1 MDMSTTEI
9 LPLEDFRKLPKNE
22 QKDLLLDWRNR
33 FKTKDIQNKWGLD
46 PNGFYKILHELGV
59 PTRTRTTVPW
69 DLPKPT
75 ATKLSDL
82 PSYRQKIRTAG
93 SPTSQTS
100 ANPDS
105 GTPTTSSGTVSID
118 VEQTDARKN
127 LSVTIQGVF
136 DGKTLSAKLEGIAR
150 LLEHSSDKYSIEFR
164 LKDSL

>member
-1 MDMSTTEI
+1 MSTTDI

-33 FKTKDIQNKWGLD
+33 FKTKDIQHKWGLD
-46 PNGFYKILHELGV
+46 PNGLYKILHELGV
-59 PTRTRTTVPW
+59 PTRTRTTIPW

-82 PSYRQKIRTAG
+82 PSYRQKVHAAG

-105 GTPTTSSGTVSID
+105 GTSTNSSGTVSID
-118 VEQTDARKN
+118 MEQTDARKSLN
-127 LSVTIQGVF
+127 VTIQGVF
-136 DGKTLSAKLEGIAR
+136 DGEILSAKLEGIAR
-150 LLEHSSDKYSIEFR
+150 LLERSSDKYSIEFR
-164 LKDSL
+164 LKDIL

>member
-1 MDMSTTEI
+1 MSTTDI

-33 FKTKDIQNKWGLD
+33 FKTKDIQHKWGLD

-59 PTRTRTTVPW
+59 PTRTRTTIPW

-82 PSYRQKIRTAG
+82 PSYRQKVHAAG

-105 GTPTTSSGTVSID
+105 GTSTNSSGTVSID
-118 VEQTDARKN
+118 MEQTDARKSLN
-127 LSVTIQGVF
+127 VTIQGVF
-136 DGKTLSAKLEGIAR
+136 DGEILSAKLEGIAR
-150 LLEHSSDKYSIEFR
+150 LLERSSDKYSIEFR
-164 LKDSL
+164 LKDIL